1 MPGGSGVV
9 AVTIGL
15 QLMKSAGMATALTR
29 RLAPLVTF
37 ERGQR
42 DGEAPSD
49 HLLWTATRRVRRL
62 PQELGLAWALC
73 WGAYFPLAGYQ
84 LVLHPPPTPAGR
96 AQGLA
101 ALLLMGLAA
110 FCASYALLTAILRST
125 LVPVSTA
132 LSRARLE
139 RGIEEE
145 QWDSSFKRG
154 LLIFSHCVAL
164 APTAWLTSGALLA
177 GTPFS
182 ALGPLVLVALLWVP
196 LCAGF
201 VANAWSAPVRA
212 IGDAVEAF
220 SGQADVIALRVPVL
234 EGDELGRL
242 AHALNHTTRRLAESA
257 QQRVRDMAKMKQL
270 FEEAQ
275 AALRIRDEFLAVAA
289 HELRTPLTTLLLQLN
304 SAERVVRKGSALSP
318 EMLGRAAS
326 KVKQLGTLVSDLLD
340 VGRIQA
346 GSFQLR
352 LQPLSLGTLV
362 QEVAEGFQGASPHSV
377 EVVVPAQDVQVQ
389 ADRSRLE
396 QVVSNLMENAI
407 KYSPEPGNVR
417 ISVQTRGREAVLSVQ
432 DSGIGIDPES
442 QPHLFERF
450 FRAQASRQSNIAG
463 LGLGLYICK
472 EVVERHGGHI
482 KVESE
487 LGHGSTFFVSLP
499 VWEEQPPNP

>member
-1 MPGGSGVV
+1 V
-9 AVTIGL
+9 A
-15 QLMKSAGMATALTR
+15 
-29 RLAPLVTF
+29 
-37 ERGQR
+37 
-42 DGEAPSD
+42 
-49 HLLWTATRRVRRL
+49 H
-62 PQELGLAWALC
+62 AW
-73 WGAYFPLAGYQ
+73 
-84 LVLHPPPTPAGR
+84 
-96 AQGLA
+96 
-101 ALLLMGLAA
+101 
-110 FCASYALLTAILRST
+110 
-125 LVPVSTA
+125 
-132 LSRARLE
+132 
-139 RGIEEE
+139 
-145 QWDSSFKRG
+145 
-154 LLIFSHCVAL
+154 
-164 APTAWLTSGALLA
+164 
-177 GTPFS
+177 
-182 ALGPLVLVALLWVP
+182 
-196 LCAGF
+196 
-201 VANAWSAPVRA
+201 NAPVRA

-234 EGDELGRL
+234 EGDELGKL

-257 QQRVRDMAKMKQL
+257 QQRVRDMAQMKRL

-289 HELRTPLTTLLLQLN
+289 HELRTPLTTLLLKLN

-318 EMLGRAAS
+318 EVLGRAAS
-326 KVKQLGTLVSDLLD
+326 KVKQLATLVSDLLD

-362 QEVAEGFQGASPHSV
+362 QEVAEGFQGASPRHSV

-389 ADRSRLE
+389 ADRARLE

-407 KYSPEPGNVR
+407 KYSPEAGNVR

-442 QPHLFERF
+442 QPHLFQRF
-450 FRAQASRQSNIAG
+450 FRARASRQSNIAG

-482 KVESE
+482 EVESE

-499 VWEEQPPNP
+499 IWEEHSPNL